1 MKRIIYKA
9 LYSCTLALSNRM
21 SSRLLSKFKMIL
33 GTALLLLMSSGSCSK
48 EDEPEVTCYD
58 TAPTCYIAPPQQET
72 AKTEIVNPPATA
84 RTEIVTP
91 PATKRTEIV
100 TPP

>member
-48 EDEPEVTCYD
+48 EEEPEVITCYE
-58 TAPTCYIAPPQQET
+58 PPL
-72 AKTEIVNPPATA
+72 PATE
-84 RTEIVTP
+84 RIEIITP
-91 PATKRTEIV
+91 P
-100 TPP
+100 